1 MKCDSCEEH
10 QQFLLDNGD
19 GSQVICEHLI
29 IDHDAVEPTKI
40 ATTSPAIVNDSVAS
54 SATAIAPIAVDT
66 MSAGGSRNSVALSAT
81 AIAAPI
87 AVDTMSAGGS
97 RKRKFLSFK
106 RFADLANDKMKRK
119 IVPIVRWTTLTER
132 TPYLAKRIIAIDTV
146 VKGKP
151 KIGHYVQ
158 LEDED
163 QMMKNVWITDII
175 REDLSKYPLHEER
188 TYIMPLGD
196 TISKETGYPYHDFTI
211 LEDKE

>member
-40 ATTSPAIVNDSVAS
+40 STTSPAIVNDSVAS

-66 MSAGGSRNSVALSAT
+66 MSAGGSR
-81 AIAAPI
+81 
-87 AVDTMSAGGS
+87 
-97 RKRKFLSFK
+97 KRKFISFK
-106 RFADLANDKMKRK
+106 KFADLANDKMKRK
-119 IVPIVRWTTLTER
+119 IVPIVGWTTLTER
-132 TPYLAKRIIAIDTV
+132 TPYLAKKIIAIDTV